1 MLNTLRFATKK
12 EKSLASTAKERLAT
26 RVKNIGQ
33 IMQKHPELQ
42 SNSPELYMLAYM
54 KEFGLAES

>member
-1 MLNTLRFATKK
+1 MLDTLRFATE
-12 EKSLASTAKERLAT
+12 EKRPPASTATERLT
-26 RVKNIGQ
+26 KHVKNLGQ

-54 KEFGLAES
+54 KELGLAES

>member
-1 MLNTLRFATKK
+1 MLDTLRFAKK
-12 EKSLASTAKERLAT
+12 EEKTLASTAKERLT
-26 RVKNIGQ
+26 KHVRNLGQ